1 MKRRATLLAPL
12 ALTACG
18 SLLPHQKYIPRV
30 NWPLDPSPPTSLPSA
45 TAGPV
50 LLVRDLIA
58 APGFDQQGLQSL
70 QPDGSIAVD
79 YYNLWA
85 APPAQAVTQ
94 ALITWCQASGE
105 FSAVVSPGSR
115 LTPNLILEGALTEL
129 LADLGAGQGRAV
141 LTLVVIRPSIQLGA
155 TALPLA
161 QLRLTGT
168 APLSGQGAAAQA
180 AAQSAALANVL
191 SQAVTLVGR
200 YA

>member
-18 SLLPHQKYIPRV
+18 SLLPRQKYIPRI
-30 NWPLDPSPPTSLPSA
+30 NWPLDPSPAASLPSPA
-45 TAGPV
+45 TGPI

-58 APGFDQQGLQSL
+58 APGFDQQGLQTL

-79 YYNLWA
+79 FYNLWA

-115 LTPNLILEGALTEL
+115 LTPNLILEGTLTEL
-129 LADLGAGQGRAV
+129 LADLGAGQGRAA
-141 LTLVVIRPSIQLGA
+141 LTLVVIKPSIQLGA

-161 QLRLTGT
+161 QVRLAGT
-168 APLSGQGAAAQA
+168 APISGQGAAAQA
-180 AAQSAALANVL
+180 TAQSSALANVL
-191 SQAVTLVGR
+191 GQAVALVGR

>member
-18 SLLPHQKYIPRV
+18 SLLPRQKYIPRV
-30 NWPLDPSPPTSLPSA
+30 NWPLDPAPPAALPSA
-45 TAGPV
+45 ATGPV

-70 QPDGSIAVD
+70 QPDGSID
-79 YYNLWA
+79 LDFYNLWA
-85 APPAQAVTQ
+85 ASPAQAVTQ

-129 LADLGAGQGRAV
+129 LADLGTSQGRAV
-141 LTLVVIRPSIQLGA
+141 LTLVVIRPSAGLGA

-161 QLRLTGT
+161 QVRLTGT

-180 AAQSAALANVL
+180 AAQSTALANVL
-191 SQAVTLVGR
+191 GQAVALVGR